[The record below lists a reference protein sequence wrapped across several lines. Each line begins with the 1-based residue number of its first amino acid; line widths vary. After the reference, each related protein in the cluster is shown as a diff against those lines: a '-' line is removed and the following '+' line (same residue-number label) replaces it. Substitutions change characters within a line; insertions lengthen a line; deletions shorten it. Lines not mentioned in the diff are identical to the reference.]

1 MLLSAFA
8 TVFFSIPK
16 ILKSPKI
23 LIYNRII
30 KKIKKK
36 LDVAT
41 LGVVLLLTV
50 VIIVIIR
57 T

>member
-8 TVFFSIPK
+8 TVFFSFPK

-36 LDVAT
+36 LDVTA
-41 LGVVLLLTV
+41 LAVVLLLAV
-50 VIIVIIR
+50 VIIVNIR